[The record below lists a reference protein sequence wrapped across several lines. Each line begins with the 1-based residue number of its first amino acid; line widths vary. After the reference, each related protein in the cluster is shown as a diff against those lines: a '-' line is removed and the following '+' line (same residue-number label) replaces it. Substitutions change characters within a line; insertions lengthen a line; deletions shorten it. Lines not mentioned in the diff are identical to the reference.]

1 MPVKYCSNCGNKI
14 TFELQAPEKCPKCG
28 KSINAA
34 LKTVAVIQQHAQTQ
48 QVKQYTT
55 QRVQLTELQESD
67 EIDYDLV
74 DQIKANLSQ
83 SLRGLQVT
91 VDSVPEFRVPLG
103 NIIQNN
109 KN

>member
-1 MPVKYCSNCGNKI
+1 MPVKYCSNCGSKV

-34 LKTVAVIQQHAQTQ
+34 LKTVASTVQNIQSQ
-48 QVKQYTT
+48 QIKQYTT
-55 QRVQLTELQESD
+55 QRIKSTELQESD

-83 SLRGLQVT
+83 SLRGLQIT
-91 VDSVPEFRVPLG
+91 VDNIPEFRVPLG
-103 NIIQNN
+103 NIIQEQ
-109 KN
+109 K